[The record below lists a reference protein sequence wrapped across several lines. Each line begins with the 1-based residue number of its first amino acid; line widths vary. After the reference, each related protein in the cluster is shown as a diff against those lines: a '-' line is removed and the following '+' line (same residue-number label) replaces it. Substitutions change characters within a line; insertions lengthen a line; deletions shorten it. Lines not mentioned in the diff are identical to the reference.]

1 MRQVHLIH
9 VWDEFEHLT
18 RAGGATAMNKQPKIP
33 ILVELSCQQGRP
45 GHSTSV
51 KHRMLGSAK
60 RGKESGE
67 RETGRLWGRDC
78 CLRLGDQGDLTE
90 VTLD

>member
-1 MRQVHLIH
+1 MK
-9 VWDEFEHLT
+9 
-18 RAGGATAMNKQPKIP
+18 KQLKIP
-33 ILVELSCQQGRP
+33 ILVKLSSQQGRL
-45 GHSTSV
+45 GNSTSV

-60 RGKESGE
+60 QGKESGE

-90 VTLD
+90 MTLD